1 MKFLNRG
8 LMTLLSLGLSL
19 LAGLA
24 QAEPAVAG
32 YVTRLRGE
40 VRVAKDTQ
48 LQTQLQTLLLGHA
61 LHLGSRVST
70 GADARLEA
78 RMKDGSVLTLGE
90 RTDFVI
96 DQVAGVSPEA
106 KGSSFS
112 LLKGVF
118 RAVTGQPAGN
128 SAPLSWQVHTPVAII
143 GVRGTTLWG
152 GLNLLDSGA
161 DTLDVVMFDGKGV
174 YVENSSGTTGLTKAG
189 DGTTVKGAGAA
200 PGKIVPWG
208 EKKLSAA
215 LDTVRW

>member
-1 MKFLNRG
+1 MKFLNQGRV
-8 LMTLLSLGLSL
+8 TWLSLGLSL

-24 QAEPAVAG
+24 QAESAVAG
-32 YVTRLRGE
+32 YVTQMRGE
-40 VRVAKDTQ
+40 VRVVKDSQ
-48 LQTQLQTLLLGHA
+48 LKTLLLGHA

-90 RTDFVI
+90 RTDFDI
-96 DQVAGVSPEA
+96 DQVAGATPES

-118 RAVTGQPAGN
+118 RAVTGQPAGT
-128 SAPLSWQVHTPVAII
+128 SAPSSWQVRTPVAII

-161 DTLDVVMFDGKGV
+161 DTLDVVMLEGKGV
-174 YVENSSGTTGLTKAG
+174 YVENSSGTTDLAKAG
-189 DGTTVKGAGAA
+189 EGTTVKGAGAA

-208 EKKLSAA
+208 EKKLVAA
-215 LDTVRW
+215 QDTVRW

>member
-24 QAEPAVAG
+24 QAESAVAG
-32 YVTRLRGE
+32 YVTQLRGE
-40 VRVAKDTQ
+40 VRVAKDSQ
-48 LQTQLQTLLLGHA
+48 LQALMLGHA

-96 DQVAGVSPEA
+96 DQVAGATPEA
-106 KGSSFS
+106 RASSFS

-118 RAVTGQPAGN
+118 RAVTGKPADA
-128 SAPLSWQVHTPVAII
+128 SAPLSWQVRTPVAII
-143 GVRGTTLWG
+143 GVRGTALWG

-174 YVENSSGTTGLTKAG
+174 YVENSNGITELTQAG
-189 DGTTVKGAGAA
+189 EGTTVKGAAAA

-208 EKKLSAA
+208 EKKLTAA
-215 LDTVRW
+215 QDSVRW

>member
-8 LMTLLSLGLSL
+8 LIAWQILGLSL

-24 QAEPAVAG
+24 KAESAVAG
-32 YVTRLRGE
+32 YVTQLRGE
-40 VRVAKDTQ
+40 VRVANDTH
-48 LQTQLQTLLLGHA
+48 LQSLLLGHA
-61 LHLGSRVST
+61 LHPGSRVST

-96 DQVAGVSPEA
+96 DQVAGATPEA

-118 RAVTGQPAGN
+118 RAVTGKTAGT
-128 SAPLSWQVHTPVAII
+128 SAPLSWQVRTPVAII

-152 GLNLLDSGA
+152 GLNLLGSGA
-161 DTLDVVMFDGKGV
+161 DTLDVVMLDGKGV
-174 YVENSSGTTGLTKAG
+174 YVENSSGTTELTKAG
-189 DGTTVKGAGAA
+189 EGTTVQGAGAA

-208 EKKLSAA
+208 EKKLSVA